1 MRLVKGLF
9 LAALGNV
16 PNQVLKSISL
26 VAAYLFFGSAVKI
39 VHGVNKIKPTQGLVK
54 KKMGSKRF
62 FVGILSGPTAGCSH
76 NSIRK

>member
-26 VAAYLFFGSAVKI
+26 VAAYLLFGSVVKI
-39 VHGVNKIKPTQGLVK
+39 VHGVNKIKPIQGLVK
-54 KKMGSKRF
+54 KKSEVPTF
-62 FVGILSGPTAGCSH
+62 FLGPVRAVGRLLT
-76 NSIRK
+76 